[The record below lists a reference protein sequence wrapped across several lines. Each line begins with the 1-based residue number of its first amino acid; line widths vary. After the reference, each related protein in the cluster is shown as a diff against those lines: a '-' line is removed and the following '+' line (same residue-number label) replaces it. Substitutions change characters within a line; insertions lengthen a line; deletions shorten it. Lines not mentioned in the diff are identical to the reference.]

1 MCLPAKNDPQVAA
14 LVPCKD
20 IEQRMLD
27 RTFYCP
33 QTRGS
38 VPAASSTKIPVR
50 TNQLAIILYISHNLS
65 LSR

>member
-14 LVPCKD
+14 LVPWKD

-38 VPAASSTKIPVR
+38 VPAANSTKIR
-50 TNQLAIILYISHNLS
+50 TAQWAIIL
-65 LSR
+65 